1 MTKITQYRT
10 LLNQLKVEK
19 AQIEKSIAVVE
30 SELLENKRS
39 LRQHE
44 QAREILREAGLKTQ
58 ESLSFHIAEITSLAQ
73 EVVFD
78 KPYTL
83 GVSFVNR
90 RNKTECDLYF
100 QRDGEQLDPMEDS
113 GGGPLDVAAFSLRVA
128 CWCMEDPISN
138 NVLVLDEP
146 FKHLKGESANLRV
159 LDMVQQISQKLN
171 LQIIMVSDERIS
183 RDDIEEKADRL
194 FLVELKDGISQIT
207 VMK

>member
-1 MTKITQYRT
+1 
-10 LLNQLKVEK
+10 VEK
-19 AQIEKSIAVVE
+19 AQIEKSIASVE
-30 SELLENKRS
+30 LELLENRRS

-83 GVSFVNR
+83 GINFVNR
-90 RNKTECDLYF
+90 RNTTECDLF
-100 QRDGEQLDPMEDS
+100 FIRDGEQTDPIEDS

-128 CWCMEDPISN
+128 SWCMENPISN
-138 NVLVLDEP
+138 NVLILDEP
-146 FKHLKGESANLRV
+146 FKHLKGETANLRV
-159 LDMVQQISQKLN
+159 LDMVQQISKKLN

-194 FLVELKDGISQIT
+194 FLVELKNKVSQVT
-207 VMK
+207 VIK

>member
-1 MTKITQYRT
+1 
-10 LLNQLKVEK
+10 VEK
-19 AQIEKSIAVVE
+19 AQIEKSITTVE

-83 GVSFVNR
+83 GVNFVNR

-138 NVLVLDEP
+138 NVLLLDEP

-194 FLVELKDGISQIT
+194 FLVELKDGISQTT

>member
-19 AQIEKSIAVVE
+19 AQIEKSITTVE

-83 GVSFVNR
+83 GVNFVNR

-138 NVLVLDEP
+138 NVLLLDEP

-194 FLVELKDGISQIT
+194 FLVELKDGISQTT